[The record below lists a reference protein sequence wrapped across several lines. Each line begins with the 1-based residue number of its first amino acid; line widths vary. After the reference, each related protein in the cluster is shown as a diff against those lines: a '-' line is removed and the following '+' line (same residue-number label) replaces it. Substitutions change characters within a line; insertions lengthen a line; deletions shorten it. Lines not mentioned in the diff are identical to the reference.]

1 MKNELDILDIISVV
15 SFILQLQ
22 NNAELRQ
29 QTSNDQVIE
38 NIHNDITALLNEN
51 RALCK
56 HIIEQ
61 NNTILEMLKNAKSS

>member
-1 MKNELDILDIISVV
+1 MRNELDMLDIISVV

-51 RALCK
+51 RALCEQ
-56 HIIEQ
+56 IIEQ
-61 NNTILEMLKNAKSS
+61 NNIILEMLKNAKSS

>member
-1 MKNELDILDIISVV
+1 MKNELDMLDIISVV
-15 SFILQLQ
+15 SVILQLQ

-38 NIHNDITALLNEN
+38 NIHNDISALLNEN
-51 RALCK
+51 RALCR

-61 NNTILEMLKNAKSS
+61 NDVILEMLKDAKSS

>member
-1 MKNELDILDIISVV
+1 MKNELDMLDIISVV

-38 NIHNDITALLNEN
+38 NIHNDVTALLNEN
-51 RALCK
+51 RVLCN

-61 NNTILEMLKNAKSS
+61 NNIILEMLKNAKSS

>member
-1 MKNELDILDIISVV
+1 MKNELNMLDIISVV

-22 NNAELRQ
+22 NNAESRQ

-51 RALCK
+51 RVLCK

-61 NNTILEMLKNAKSS
+61 NNIILEMLKNAKSS

>member
-1 MKNELDILDIISVV
+1 MKNELNILDIISVV

-51 RALCK
+51 RALCR

-61 NNTILEMLKNAKSS
+61 NDVILEMLKNAKSS

>member
-1 MKNELDILDIISVV
+1 MKNELDMLDIISVV

-29 QTSNDQVIE
+29 QASNDQVIE
-38 NIHNDITALLNEN
+38 NIHNDISALLNEN
-51 RALCK
+51 RALCR

-61 NNTILEMLKNAKSS
+61 NDVILEMLKNAKSN

>member
-1 MKNELDILDIISVV
+1 MRNELDMLDIISVV

-51 RALCK
+51 RVLCEQ
-56 HIIEQ
+56 IIEQ

>member
-1 MKNELDILDIISVV
+1 MRNELDMLDIISVV

-38 NIHNDITALLNEN
+38 NIHNDISALLNEN

>member
-1 MKNELDILDIISVV
+1 MKNELDMLDIISVV

-38 NIHNDITALLNEN
+38 NIHNDISALLNEN
-51 RALCK
+51 RALCR

-61 NNTILEMLKNAKSS
+61 NDVILEMLKDAKSS

>member
-1 MKNELDILDIISVV
+1 MKNELDMLDIISVV

-51 RALCK
+51 RVLCK

-61 NNTILEMLKNAKSS
+61 NNIILEMLKNAKSS

>member
-1 MKNELDILDIISVV
+1 MKNELDMLDIITMV

-38 NIHNDITALLNEN
+38 NIHNDISALLNEN
-51 RALCK
+51 RALCR

-61 NNTILEMLKNAKSS
+61 NDVILEMLKNAKSS

>member
-1 MKNELDILDIISVV
+1 MKNELDMLDIISVV

-38 NIHNDITALLNEN
+38 NIHNDISALLNEN
-51 RALCK
+51 RALCR

-61 NNTILEMLKNAKSS
+61 NDVILEMLKNAKSS